1 MVNKDRDS
9 DTSAS
14 AGQTAHGSQSKR
26 PGLQHHVSHD
36 SDSQISDQA
45 SQLYAP
51 QRPKKHHLVGGGS
64 RLHAARVPSSKG
76 LHKNHHQLAP
86 AAKLTH
92 PSSSLTQQ
100 NRRHA
105 SPSPERTE
113 RPERPE
119 RPPML
124 PATHRRTTSDV
135 RLARIDSPASFN
147 LKKSASHT
155 SIKRNRSHVD
165 VGKRA
170 KSGANIKRS
179 SSTKDVNKLKGPKG
193 QVHFDLGNDGQDEEN
208 EWVDAS
214 GSASPYLSRRGSVVG
229 SGQSLAKPPASP
241 EHTSKSPRRQHE
253 ATSEEEQCGRPSTP
267 DRERLQHKEYLT
279 SRLLQRTPSHG
290 APPKMSSET
299 ARVQPHTNSPDSN
312 LSRDSSV
319 TYGSTPKMGSA
330 ADELTS
336 RFVSG
341 PSSGVN
347 ADTGS
352 YFSLTK
358 ASSARQ
364 GDLTKRPRSMV
375 NLQKEPR
382 QPAADENE
390 VDDDSALAPRS
401 RRSGYRAPPAEKSR
415 TQQKLNLQRASSS
428 MEPVQAGKGVS
439 VISASPLVGS
449 NAYDN
454 RDPRISR
461 LLERTGM
468 EYLVVRRYQ
477 NPIARSITRLRQLP
491 GADKTQHI
499 PKQNGAYGTMHS
511 KKPSSV
517 AGLGS
522 ARHSFVDTNGTASRS
537 RPDTPRRTQSIRTI
551 RANGANT
558 SFEAEDETAPEGL
571 SGTSYADDDNEGITT
586 LLRNLWEKNL
596 DLSASQD

>member
-14 AGQTAHGSQSKR
+14 VGQTAHGSQSKR

-36 SDSQISDQA
+36 SDSQVSDQA
-45 SQLYAP
+45 SQLYAL

-64 RLHAARVPSSKG
+64 RLHARVPSSKG
-76 LHKNHHQLAP
+76 LHKNHHQLVP

-100 NRRHA
+100 NRRPA
-105 SPSPERTE
+105 SPSPE

-135 RLARIDSPASFN
+135 RLARLESPASSN

-179 SSTKDVNKLKGPKG
+179 SSSKDVNKLKGPKG
-193 QVHFDLGNDGQDEEN
+193 QVHFDLGNDGPDEEN

-229 SGQSLAKPPASP
+229 SGQSSAKPPASP
-241 EHTSKSPRRQHE
+241 EDTSKSPRRQDEVISE
-253 ATSEEEQCGRPSTP
+253 AQRGRPSTP
-267 DRERLQHKEYLT
+267 DLERLQHKEYLT

-290 APPKMSSET
+290 APPQMSSET

-319 TYGSTPKMGSA
+319 AYGSTPKMGSA

-352 YFSLTK
+352 YFSPTAALSVRHGEL
-358 ASSARQ
+358 A
-364 GDLTKRPRSMV
+364 KRPRSMV

-382 QPAADENE
+382 EAATDDNE
-390 VDDDSALAPRS
+390 GDDDSALAPRS

-439 VISASPLVGS
+439 AISASPLVGS
-449 NAYDN
+449 SAYDN

-477 NPIARSITRLRQLP
+477 NPIARSVTRLRQLS
-491 GADKTQHI
+491 GAKKMQHI
-499 PKQNGAYGTMHS
+499 PKQNGTYGSMHS

-522 ARHSFVDTNGTASRS
+522 ARHSFIDTNGGSSRS
-537 RPDTPRRTQSIRTI
+537 QPDTPRRAQSIRTI
-551 RANGANT
+551 RTNGVNS
-558 SFEAEDETAPEGL
+558 SFEAEDEATHDGL
-571 SGTSYADDDNEGITT
+571 SGTSYVDDDSEGITT

>member
-14 AGQTAHGSQSKR
+14 VGQTAHGSQSKR

-36 SDSQISDQA
+36 SDSQVSDQA
-45 SQLYAP
+45 SQLYAL

-64 RLHAARVPSSKG
+64 RLHARVPSSKG

-100 NRRHA
+100 NRRPA
-105 SPSPERTE
+105 SPS
-113 RPERPE
+113 PERPE

-135 RLARIDSPASFN
+135 RLARLESPASSN

-193 QVHFDLGNDGQDEEN
+193 QVHFDLGNDGPDEEN

-214 GSASPYLSRRGSVVG
+214 GSASPYLSRRGSVAG
-229 SGQSLAKPPASP
+229 SGQSSAKPSASP
-241 EHTSKSPRRQHE
+241 EHTSKPPRRQHE
-253 ATSEEEQCGRPSTP
+253 AISEEQRGRPSTP

-299 ARVQPHTNSPDSN
+299 AQVQPHTNSPDSN

-319 TYGSTPKMGSA
+319 VYGSTPKMGSA

-341 PSSGVN
+341 PSSGIN

-352 YFSLTK
+352 YFSPTAAL
-358 ASSARQ
+358 SARH
-364 GDLTKRPRSMV
+364 GEPAKRPRSMV

-382 QPAADENE
+382 EAATDDNE
-390 VDDDSALAPRS
+390 GDDDSALAPRS

-439 VISASPLVGS
+439 AISASPLVGS
-449 NAYDN
+449 SAYDN

-491 GADKTQHI
+491 GANKMQHI
-499 PKQNGAYGTMHS
+499 PKQNGTYGSMHS

-522 ARHSFVDTNGTASRS
+522 TRHSFIDTNGTASRS
-537 RPDTPRRTQSIRTI
+537 RPDTPRRAQSIRTI
-551 RANGANT
+551 KTNGANS
-558 SFEAEDETAPEGL
+558 SFEAEDEVAHDGL
-571 SGTSYADDDNEGITT
+571 SGTSYVDDDSEGITT
-586 LLRNLWEKNL
+586 LLRNIWEKNL

>member
-1 MVNKDRDS
+1 MGKDRDS

-14 AGQTAHGSQSKR
+14 VGQTAHGSQSKR

-36 SDSQISDQA
+36 SDSQVSDHA
-45 SQLYAP
+45 SQLYAH
-51 QRPKKHHLVGGGS
+51 QRPKKHHVLLPDPTEPPPG
-64 RLHAARVPSSKG
+64 VP
-76 LHKNHHQLAP
+76 L
-86 AAKLTH
+86 
-92 PSSSLTQQ
+92 
-100 NRRHA
+100 
-105 SPSPERTE
+105 
-113 RPERPE
+113 PERPQ

-124 PATHRRTTSDV
+124 PASHRRTTSDV
-135 RLARIDSPASFN
+135 RLARLESPASSN

-170 KSGANIKRS
+170 KSGATIKRS
-179 SSTKDVNKLKGPKG
+179 SSSKDVNKLKGPKG

-229 SGQSLAKPPASP
+229 SGQSSAKNPASP
-241 EHTSKSPRRQHE
+241 EHTSKSPRQQQE
-253 ATSEEEQCGRPSTP
+253 SISEEERGRPSTP

-299 ARVQPHTNSPDSN
+299 ALVQPQTNSPDSN

-319 TYGSTPKMGSA
+319 VYGGTPKMGSV

-336 RFVSG
+336 RFVSA

-352 YFSLTK
+352 YFSPSN
-358 ASSARQ
+358 AH
-364 GDLTKRPRSMV
+364 GDLAQRPRSMV

-382 QPAADENE
+382 ETTADENE
-390 VDDDSALAPRS
+390 GGDDSALAPRS
-401 RRSGYRAPPAEKSR
+401 RRTGYRAPPAEKSR

-439 VISASPLVGS
+439 AISASPLVGS
-449 NAYDN
+449 SAYEN
-454 RDPRISR
+454 RDPRIGR

-491 GADKTQHI
+491 GANKTQNI
-499 PKQNGAYGTMHS
+499 PKQNGTYGSMHS
-511 KKPSSV
+511 RKPSSV

-522 ARHSFVDTNGTASRS
+522 ARHSFVDTNGSVSRS
-537 RPDTPRRTQSIRTI
+537 RPDAPRRAQSIRTI
-551 RANGANT
+551 KTNGANS
-558 SFEAEDETAPEGL
+558 SFEAEDEVAHEGL
-571 SGTSYADDDNEGITT
+571 SGTSYADDDSEGITT

>member
-1 MVNKDRDS
+1 MVKDRDG

-14 AGQTAHGSQSKR
+14 VGQTAHGSQSKR

-36 SDSQISDQA
+36 SDSQVSDPA
-45 SQLYAP
+45 SQLYTH
-51 QRPKKHHLVGGGS
+51 QRPKKHHVLFPDPTEPPPGF
-64 RLHAARVPSSKG
+64 
-76 LHKNHHQLAP
+76 
-86 AAKLTH
+86 
-92 PSSSLTQQ
+92 
-100 NRRHA
+100 
-105 SPSPERTE
+105 PSPER
-113 RPERPE
+113 PQ

-124 PATHRRTTSDV
+124 PASHRRTTSDV
-135 RLARIDSPASFN
+135 RLARLESPASSN

-170 KSGANIKRS
+170 KSGAAIKRS
-179 SSTKDVNKLKGPKG
+179 SSSKDVNKLKGPKG

-229 SGQSLAKPPASP
+229 SGQSSAKPPASP
-241 EHTSKSPRRQHE
+241 EHTSKSPSHHQE
-253 ATSEEEQCGRPSTP
+253 AISEEERGRPSTP

-299 ARVQPHTNSPDSN
+299 AKVQPNANSPDSN

-319 TYGSTPKMGSA
+319 VYGGTPKMGSA

-347 ADTGS
+347 ADAGS
-352 YFSLTK
+352 YFSPTK
-358 ASSARQ
+358 ALSTRHT
-364 GDLTKRPRSMV
+364 GLERRPRSMV

-382 QPAADENE
+382 EAAADENE
-390 VDDDSALAPRS
+390 GDRDSALAPRS

-439 VISASPLVGS
+439 AISASPLVGGS
-449 NAYDN
+449 AYEQ
-454 RDPRISR
+454 RDPRIGR

-491 GADKTQHI
+491 GANKTQHI
-499 PKQNGAYGTMHS
+499 PNQNGTYGSMHS

-522 ARHSFVDTNGTASRS
+522 ARHSFVDTNGSVSRS
-537 RPDTPRRTQSIRTI
+537 RPDAPRRAQSIRTI
-551 RANGANT
+551 RTNGANS
-558 SFEAEDETAPEGL
+558 SFEAEDEAAHDGL
-571 SGTSYADDDNEGITT
+571 SGASYADDDSEGITT